1 MYFTLHANVSP
12 MTNVVHKGN
21 LCALSS
27 PEGRSLSLG
36 IQPSVAQD
44 VHPFPLLQG
53 SLEREEDGIR
63 LLISLDASHEASQP
77 GRLAAAG
84 SRGPVKLLL
93 LRHHRLIVIQHPHLL
108 YSLNVISCVT
118 DIKAPNN
125 ND

>member
-1 MYFTLHANVSP
+1 

-27 PEGRSLSLG
+27 PEVRSLSLG

-63 LLISLDASHEASQP
+63 LLMSPDASQS
-77 GRLAAAG
+77 GRLAAAE
-84 SRGPVKLLL
+84 SRVPVKLLL
-93 LRHHRLIVIQHPHLL
+93 FRHHRLTCDTIPHLL
-108 YSLNVISCVT
+108 CSLNVILYIT
-118 DIKAPNN
+118 DKAPNIMTS
-125 ND
+125 